1 MCRWLWRQ
9 FGLCRVYRFAIA
21 SFLVL
26 ACGHLAFAQQSSDPH
41 VLQTPQIFSFL
52 HAPPVAVAPTP
63 QLDPEGLIRIPVT
76 VIDNEGEFVQSLS
89 ARDFSLNVDGE
100 ESSIRLFQPSRATSA
115 ALGVL
120 VDVSRGMSF
129 KSWHGGVASK
139 VPFIQWMLATMI
151 DKLNYNDDVFIAAFA
166 RRFHVIE
173 DFTSDHEHLR
183 DRLPMLRLAE
193 QLENFSGDGI
203 YESMLE
209 GIAKLAHAP
218 QGSDRRALLVFTND
232 FCDSSTHGVED
243 VIARAQFCGVTVYDV
258 IVQGFSRETESM
270 PIRDGIGRIA
280 AETGGLTFV
289 INGRGDGDR
298 INLTTD
304 KITEE
309 IDNQYVLGFSVSPW
323 GSHALPVELM
333 LRHHPGMRARAPWV
347 VRFGASDPK
356 SRLAPSPAPTVPE

>member
-1 MCRWLWRQ
+1 MCRLTPGQ
-9 FGLCRVYRFAIA
+9 FGLWHAYRPAIA
-21 SFLVL
+21 SLLIL
-26 ACGHLAFAQQSSDPH
+26 AFGHLAFAQQSSDPH

-76 VIDNEGEFVQSLS
+76 VIDDEGEFVRSLS

-100 ESSIRLFQPSRATSA
+100 QSPIEWFQPSRATSA

-129 KSWHGGVASK
+129 KSFHGGVSSK

-151 DKLNYNDDVFIAAFA
+151 DKLKYNDNVFIAAFA
-166 RRFHVIE
+166 RRFHLIE
-173 DFTSDHEHLR
+173 DFTTDHEHLR
-183 DRLPMLRLAE
+183 DRLPMLRLTE

-203 YESMLE
+203 YESMLD

-243 VIARAQFCGVTVYDV
+243 VIARAQFCGVTVYNV
-258 IVQGFSRETESM
+258 IVQGFSHEAEMT
-270 PIRDGIGRIA
+270 PIRDGLGRIA

-289 INGRGDGDR
+289 LNGRSDGDR

-304 KITEE
+304 QITAEV
-309 IDNQYVLGFSVSPW
+309 DNQYVLGFSVSPW

-333 LRHHPGMRARAPWV
+333 LPHHPGMRARAPWV
-347 VRFGASDPK
+347 VRFGAGDPK
-356 SRLAPSPAPTVPE
+356 SRVVPSLAPTLPE